1 VNRGTDPSAVTGTF
15 MLSLLIADGLR
26 QNYSKDGKAAPS
38 STPRK
43 NPGMILAGVLRF
55 KLNRGARV
63 AMPPGWAHYVASL
76 DWNSKLIVRA
86 WCDRQYGFDYVQ
98 MRAHHGLAWF
108 PVMSVDGEI
117 RWEANPN
124 YSASQLERRMARA
137 YPELGLSSKMPIY
150 EYLRRDPESIQWVS
164 NPGKLSHLGPTF

>member
-1 VNRGTDPSAVTGTF
+1 
-15 MLSLLIADGLR
+15 MLSLLIADGLH
-26 QNYSKDGKAAPS
+26 QNYSKYGKAAPS
-38 STPRK
+38 AQEKSGDD
-43 NPGMILAGVLRF
+43 PGRCIAIQAEPGDQ
-55 KLNRGARV
+55 V

-76 DWNSKLIVRA
+76 DWNSKLIFGA

-124 YSASQLERRMARA
+124 YSVSQLQHRKARA

-150 EYLRRDPESIQWVS
+150 EYFRRDPESIQWVS
-164 NPGKLSHLGPTF
+164 NPGKLSHLWPKFEP